1 MSAIYKNEKRVNVKA
16 LETNCWKLVI
26 DIEAYLEKTTLDKK
40 LRELIKI
47 RTSQINKCAF
57 CIDLHT
63 KDAIKLGESERRIF
77 ALSAWRESPL
87 FSDQERTVL
96 KLTEEI
102 TKISKHGVKEETYQ
116 KIKQHFSDNEI
127 AQIII
132 AINHMNFL
140 NRIAVATKM
149 VHSI

>member
-1 MSAIYKNEKRVNVKA
+1 MSTTFNPQQRINIKA
-16 LETNCWKLVI
+16 LEPECWKLI
-26 DIEAYLEKTTLDKK
+26 IEIEHYLANTSLDPQ

-63 KDAIKLGESERRIF
+63 KDALKLGETERRIF
-77 ALSAWRESPL
+77 ALSAWQESPL
-87 FSDQERTVL
+87 FSEKERAVL

-102 TKISKHGVKEETYQ
+102 TKITEAGVTDDTYDKMSTLFSK
-116 KIKQHFSDNEI
+116 NEI

-140 NRIAVATKM
+140 NRVAITTKL
-149 VHSI
+149 VHSD

>member
-1 MSAIYKNEKRVNVKA
+1 MSATLKHQQRINIKA
-16 LETNCWKLVI
+16 LEPECWKLVI
-26 DIEAYLEKTTLDKK
+26 AIENYLAKTALDKK

-47 RTSQINKCAF
+47 RASQINKCAY

-63 KDAIKLGESERRIF
+63 KDAIKIGESERRIF
-77 ALSAWRESPL
+77 ALPAWKESPL
-87 FSDQERTVL
+87 FSDEERAVL

-102 TKISKHGVKEETYQ
+102 TEITREGVSDKTYETVSKYFNE
-116 KIKQHFSDNEI
+116 NEI

-140 NRIAVATKM
+140 NRVAVSTKM
-149 VHSI
+149 VHPN

>member
-1 MSAIYKNEKRVNVKA
+1 MSITFNPQQRINIKE
-16 LETNCWKLVI
+16 LEPECWKLI
-26 DIEAYLEKTTLDKK
+26 IEIEQFLATTSLDKQ

-63 KDAIKLGESERRIF
+63 KDALIFGETERRIF
-77 ALSAWRESPL
+77 ALSAWQESPL
-87 FSDQERTVL
+87 FSEKERAVL
-96 KLTEEI
+96 ELTEEI
-102 TKISKHGVKEETYQ
+102 TKITEAGVTDNTYDKMSKL
-116 KIKQHFSDNEI
+116 FSKNEI

-140 NRIAVATKM
+140 NRVAVSTKLI
-149 VHSI
+149 HPN

>member
-1 MSAIYKNEKRVNVKA
+1 MSLTSKHQQRINIKT
-16 LETNCWKLVI
+16 LEPECWKLVI
-26 DIEAYLEKTTLDKK
+26 AIENYLAKTSLDKK

-47 RTSQINKCAF
+47 RASQINKCAF

-63 KDAIKLGESERRIF
+63 KDAIKFGESERRIF
-77 ALSAWRESPL
+77 ALPAWKESPL
-87 FSDQERTVL
+87 FSNKEQAVL

-102 TKISKHGVKEETYQ
+102 TEISKDGVSDKTFETIRKY
-116 KIKQHFSDNEI
+116 FSENET

-140 NRIAVATKM
+140 NRVAVSTKM
-149 VHSI
+149 MHPH

>member
-1 MSAIYKNEKRVNVKA
+1 MSTTFNPQQRINIKA
-16 LETNCWKLVI
+16 LEPECWKLI
-26 DIEAYLEKTTLDKK
+26 IEIEHYLANTSLDPQ

-63 KDAIKLGESERRIF
+63 KDALKLGETERRIF
-77 ALSAWRESPL
+77 ALSAWQESPL
-87 FSDQERTVL
+87 FSEKERAVL

-102 TKISKHGVKEETYQ
+102 TKITEAGVTDDTYDKISTLFSK
-116 KIKQHFSDNEI
+116 NEI

-140 NRIAVATKM
+140 NRVAVSTKLI
-149 VHSI
+149 HLS